1 MTLYAR
7 RDTVA
12 LGEYYTLHME
22 ALQADNLCR
31 MSAIAAELAWRD
43 AQIERL
49 TRDLNNALD
58 EVQRLRFALS
68 PLLSAIS
75 NLESIYEVHHSTA
88 LAWMEVWGATEI
100 AKGLLCSDPSSTG
113 ATP

>member
-1 MTLYAR
+1 MTRYAN
-7 RDTVA
+7 RDTAA
-12 LGEYYTLHME
+12 LGEHYTLHME

-88 LAWMEVWGATEI
+88 LAWMEVWGAVKI
-100 AKGLLCSDPSSTG
+100 AEGALHIAPSPKGAAP
-113 ATP
+113 